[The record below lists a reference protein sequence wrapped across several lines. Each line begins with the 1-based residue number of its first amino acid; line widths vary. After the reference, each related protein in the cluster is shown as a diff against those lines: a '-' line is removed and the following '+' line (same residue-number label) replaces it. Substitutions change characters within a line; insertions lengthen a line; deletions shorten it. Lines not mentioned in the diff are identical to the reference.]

1 MFGRRRA
8 GVSTRRQDRQIG
20 GEKEVRH
27 MPSIASARS
36 PYRASRIRMSGGIRR
51 LICVLDLALEVRR
64 ERRMLLSMDDR
75 ALKDVG
81 FNRSKA
87 CAEACRSFWDI
98 PIDRLR
104 L

>member
-1 MFGRRRA
+1 M
-8 GVSTRRQDRQIG
+8 S
-20 GEKEVRH
+20 
-27 MPSIASARS
+27 SIARARP
-36 PYRASRIRMSGGIRR
+36 PYRAGRVRIAGGIRR

-75 ALKDVG
+75 ALKDIG